1 MDIYGHSCYKK
12 GADCLMLW
20 ILCRTFAGMT
30 TIGTLLI
37 FAAAIVLMVVA
48 IARWKVHPFLAIM
61 GTAIML
67 AVLLGVPYADIPD
80 VIGKGFGGVFSGI
93 ALVIILG
100 TLIGSVLEHTDAAV
114 ALARAVERVVG
125 KRHPRLAMMLIGW
138 IVSIPVFC
146 DSGFVLV
153 SPIGKSLAHRSN
165 TSPVPLMLAL
175 AAGLFASHVFI
186 PPTPGP
192 VAAAGMVGLE
202 NNLLLV
208 IGMGI
213 VISLLS
219 LIPAYFFAGHIGK
232 RVQAAEPTSDV
243 LATEDEHRCSAT
255 LAFLPIVLPIVLIA
269 LGSVAALVNMPTDV
283 TAVFTFLGKPSIA
296 LIIALLSCLPLLMQ
310 QKMTGQFYDIT
321 QSSLKT
327 AGPIIFIT
335 AAGGV
340 LGAVVVASGFVD
352 IIKESGDSL
361 KVLGVVF
368 PFLIAAILK
377 SAQGSSTVAITT
389 TASMMGMFSDSSSM
403 MNALGFTTP
412 LAATLVVMAIGA
424 GAMTVS
430 HANDSYF
437 WVVTGFGGIK
447 AGDGYRTMTLMT
459 LIMGITAIALI
470 ALAAALLL

>member
-1 MDIYGHSCYKK
+1 MS
-12 GADCLMLW
+12 
-20 ILCRTFAGMT
+20 
-30 TIGTLLI
+30 TLLI

-48 IARWKVHPFLAIM
+48 IARFKVHPFLAIL
-61 GTAIML
+61 GTAILL
-67 AVLLGVPYADIPD
+67 AVLLGVPFGDIPD
-80 VIGKGFGGVFSGI
+80 VIGKGFGGAFSGI
-93 ALVIILG
+93 ALVIIFG
-100 TLIGSVLEHTDAAV
+100 TLIASVLEHTGGAV

-153 SPIGKSLAHRSN
+153 SPIGKSLARRSGI
-165 TSPVPLMLAL
+165 SPVPLMLAL

-202 NNLLLV
+202 NDLLLV
-208 IGMGI
+208 IGLGA

-219 LIPAYFFAGHIGK
+219 LIPAYFFAGHVGK
-232 RVQAAEPTSDV
+232 RVEAA
-243 LATEDEHRCSAT
+243 DETAKIMTTDENNPCSAS
-255 LAFLPIVLPIVLIA
+255 LAFLPIVLPILLMA
-269 LGSVAALVNMPTDV
+269 LGSVASLITLPEGATTAL
-283 TAVFTFLGKPSIA
+283 TFLGKPVIA
-296 LIIALLSCLPLLMQ
+296 LMIALLSCLPLLM
-310 QKMTGQFYDIT
+310 KRKITGQFHDIT

-352 IIKESGDSL
+352 IIKDSGVAL
-361 KVLGVVF
+361 KALGVVF

-389 TASMMGMFSDSSSM
+389 TASMMGMFSDSGSM
-403 MNALGFTTP
+403 MSALGFTSP
-412 LAATLVVMAIGA
+412 LAAALVVMAIGA

-447 AGDGYRTMTLMT
+447 ASDGYRTMTLMT
-459 LIMGITAIALI
+459 LIMGITAIVLI
-470 ALAAALLL
+470 AIAAAILL

>member
-1 MDIYGHSCYKK
+1 
-12 GADCLMLW
+12 
-20 ILCRTFAGMT
+20 MT

-61 GTAIML
+61 GTAILL

-100 TLIGSVLEHTDAAV
+100 TLIGSVLEHTDGAV

-153 SPIGKSLAHRSN
+153 SPIGKSLAHRSG

-243 LATEDEHRCSAT
+243 LATEDEHHCSAT

-283 TAVFTFLGKPSIA
+283 AAVFTFLGKPSIA

-352 IIKESGDSL
+352 IIKESGNSL

-389 TASMMGMFSDSSSM
+389 TASMMGMFSDSGSM

>member
-1 MDIYGHSCYKK
+1 
-12 GADCLMLW
+12 
-20 ILCRTFAGMT
+20 MT

-37 FAAAIVLMVVA
+37 FAAAIILMVVA
-48 IARWKVHPFLAIM
+48 IARWKVHPFLAIL
-61 GTAIML
+61 GTAIL
-67 AVLLGVPYADIPD
+67 LGALLGVPFADIPD
-80 VIGKGFGGVFSGI
+80 VIGKGFGGIFSGI
-93 ALVIILG
+93 ALVIIFG
-100 TLIGSVLEHTDAAV
+100 TLIGRVLERTGGAV
-114 ALARAVERVVG
+114 ALARTVERVVG
-125 KRHPRLAMMLIGW
+125 KRHPRLAMLLIGW

-153 SPIGKSLAHRSN
+153 SPIGKSLAQRLGI
-165 TSPVPLMLAL
+165 SPVPLMLAL

-208 IGMGI
+208 IGLGI

-219 LIPAYFFAGHIGK
+219 LIPAYFFTGRVGRHIEP
-232 RVQAAEPTSDV
+232 AESS
-243 LATEDEHRCSAT
+243 TEALVAQEEHNCSAM
-255 LAFLPIVLPIVLIA
+255 LSFLPIVLPIVLMA
-269 LGSVAALVNMPTDV
+269 LGSVATLVTMPEDV
-283 TAVFTFLGKPSIA
+283 AAVLTFVGKPVIA
-296 LIIALLSCLPLLMQ
+296 LIIALLSCLPLLMR
-310 QKMTGQFYDIT
+310 QKMMGQFYDIT

-361 KVLGVVF
+361 KALGVVF

-389 TASMMGMFSDSSSM
+389 TASMMGMFSDSGSI
-403 MNALGFTTP
+403 MNALGFTSP
-412 LAATLVVMAIGA
+412 LAAALVVMAIGA

-447 AGDGYRTMTLMT
+447 PRDVYRTMTLMT
-459 LIMGITAIALI
+459 LIMGLTAIALI
-470 ALAAALLL
+470 ALAAAILL

>member
-1 MDIYGHSCYKK
+1 
-12 GADCLMLW
+12 
-20 ILCRTFAGMT
+20 MT

-48 IARWKVHPFLAIM
+48 IARWKVHPFLAIL
-61 GTAIML
+61 GTAILL
-67 AVLLGVPYADIPD
+67 AVVLGVPYTDLPD

-93 ALVIILG
+93 ALVIIFG
-100 TLIGSVLEHTDAAV
+100 TLIGSVLEHTGGAV

-153 SPIGKSLAHRSN
+153 SPIGKSLARRSG

-202 NNLLLV
+202 NDLLLV
-208 IGMGI
+208 IGLGA

-219 LIPAYFFAGHIGK
+219 LVPAYWFSGRFSNSEISEGSENSEISENSEGSENSE
-232 RVQAAEPTSDV
+232 RQRPN
-243 LATEDEHRCSAT
+243 CGAT
-255 LAFLPIVLPIVLIA
+255 LALLPILLPIVLMA
-269 LGSVAALVNMPTDV
+269 LGSVASLVAMPEGITAAL
-283 TAVFTFLGKPSIA
+283 TFLGKPVIA
-296 LIIALLSCLPLLMQ
+296 LIIATLSCLPLLM
-310 QKMTGQFYDIT
+310 KAKTTDLFYGIT

-352 IIKESGDSL
+352 IIKESGEAL
-361 KVLGVVF
+361 KALGVVF

-389 TASMMGMFSDSSSM
+389 TASMMGLFSDSGSM
-403 MNALGFTTP
+403 MNALGFTSP
-412 LAATLVVMAIGA
+412 LAAALVVMAIGA

-447 AGDGYRTMTLMT
+447 ARDGYRTMTLMT
-459 LIMGITAIALI
+459 LLMGLTAIAVI

>member
-1 MDIYGHSCYKK
+1 
-12 GADCLMLW
+12 
-20 ILCRTFAGMT
+20 MT

-48 IARWKVHPFLAIM
+48 IARWKVHPFLAIL
-61 GTAIML
+61 GTAILL
-67 AVLLGVPYADIPD
+67 AVVLGVPYTDLPD

-93 ALVIILG
+93 ALVIIFG
-100 TLIGSVLEHTDAAV
+100 TLIGSVLERTGGAV

-153 SPIGKSLAHRSN
+153 SPIGKSLARRSG

-192 VAAAGMVGLE
+192 VAAAGMVGIE

-208 IGMGI
+208 IALGAIM
-213 VISLLS
+213 SLLS
-219 LIPAYFFAGHIGK
+219 LIPAYFFAGCVGK
-232 RVQAAEPTSDV
+232 KVEPAKSSTEGQASEGEYP
-243 LATEDEHRCSAT
+243 CSAT
-255 LAFLPIVLPIVLIA
+255 LALLPIVLPIVLMA
-269 LGSVAALVNMPTDV
+269 LGSAATLVPMPDSLTTV
-283 TAVFTFLGKPSIA
+283 LTFLGKPVIA

-310 QKMTGQFYDIT
+310 TKMTSQFYDIT

-352 IIKESGDSL
+352 IIKESGEAL
-361 KVLGVVF
+361 KALGVVF

-389 TASMMGMFSDSSSM
+389 TASMMGLFNDSGSM
-403 MNALGFTTP
+403 MNALGFTSP
-412 LAATLVVMAIGA
+412 LAAALVVMAIGA

-447 AGDGYRTMTLMT
+447 ARDGYRTMTLMT
-459 LIMGITAIALI
+459 LLMGLTAIALI

>member
-1 MDIYGHSCYKK
+1 
-12 GADCLMLW
+12 
-20 ILCRTFAGMT
+20 MT
-30 TIGTLLI
+30 TITTLIL
-37 FAAAIVLMVVA
+37 FAAAIILMVVA
-48 IARWKVHPFLAIM
+48 IARWKVHPFLAIL
-61 GTAIML
+61 GTALLL
-67 AVLLGVPYADIPD
+67 AILLGVPFADIPD
-80 VIGKGFGGVFSGI
+80 VIGKGFGSVMSGI
-93 ALVIILG
+93 ALVIIFG
-100 TLIGSVLEHTDAAV
+100 SLIGSVLEQTGGAM

-125 KRHPRLAMMLIGW
+125 KHHPRLAMMLIGW

-153 SPIGKSLAHRSN
+153 SPIGKSLAQRSGI
-165 TSPVPLMLAL
+165 SPVPLMLAL

-208 IGMGI
+208 IGLGA

-219 LIPAYFFAGHIGK
+219 LIPAYFFAGRFGK
-232 RVQAAEPTSDV
+232 LIEDNSKNSVTSEISESHTSV
-243 LATEDEHRCSAT
+243 SAT
-255 LAFLPIVLPIVLIA
+255 LSFLPIVLPIVLMA
-269 LGSVAALVNMPTDV
+269 LGSVASLMNQPQGVATAL
-283 TAVFTFLGKPSIA
+283 TFLGKPVIA
-296 LIIALLSCLPLLMQ
+296 MMIALLSCLPLLMQ
-310 QKMTGQFYDIT
+310 QKMTGRFYDIT

-352 IIKESGDSL
+352 FIKESGESL
-361 KVLGVVF
+361 KALGVIF
-368 PFLIAAILK
+368 PFLIAAVLK

-389 TASMMGMFSDSSSM
+389 TASMMGLFSDSGSM
-403 MNALGFTTP
+403 MSALGFTSP
-412 LAATLVVMAIGA
+412 LAAALVVMAIGA

-447 AGDGYRTMTLMT
+447 ARDGYRTMTLMT
-459 LIMGITAIALI
+459 LIMGITAIAII
-470 ALAAALLL
+470 ALAANFLT

>member
-1 MDIYGHSCYKK
+1 
-12 GADCLMLW
+12 
-20 ILCRTFAGMT
+20 MT

-48 IARWKVHPFLAIM
+48 IARWKIHPFLAIL
-61 GTAIML
+61 GAALLL
-67 AVLLGVPYADIPD
+67 AALLGIPYAEIPD

-93 ALVIILG
+93 ALVIIFG
-100 TLIGSVLEHTDAAV
+100 TLIGSVLERTGGAV

-125 KRHPRLAMMLIGW
+125 KRYPRLAMMLIGW

-153 SPIGKSLAHRSN
+153 SPIGKSLAKRSGI
-165 TSPVPLMLAL
+165 SPVPLMLAL

-208 IGMGI
+208 IGLGVI
-213 VISLLS
+213 ISLLS
-219 LIPAYFFAGHIGK
+219 LIPAYFFAGRYGQLDGESELSEISESSENQPS
-232 RVQAAEPTSDV
+232 RFN
-243 LATEDEHRCSAT
+243 AT
-255 LAFLPIVLPIVLIA
+255 LAFLPIVLPIVLMA
-269 LGSVAALVNMPTDV
+269 LGSAAAMTNLPENVET
-283 TAVFTFLGKPSIA
+283 VFTFLGKPVIA
-296 LIIALLSCLPLLMQ
+296 LMIALLSCLPLLMQ
-310 QKMTGQFYDIT
+310 TKITGQFYDIT
-321 QSSLKT
+321 QTSLKT

-352 IIKESGDSL
+352 IIKESGEAL
-361 KVLGVVF
+361 KALGVVF

-389 TASMMGMFSDSSSM
+389 TASMMGLFSNSSSM
-403 MNALGFTTP
+403 MNALGFTSP
-412 LAATLVVMAIGA
+412 LAAALVVMAIGA
-424 GAMTVS
+424 GSMTVS

-447 AGDGYRTMTLMT
+447 ARDGYRTMTMMT
-459 LIMGITAIALI
+459 LIMGLTAIALI
-470 ALAAALLL
+470 AIAAAILL

>member
-1 MDIYGHSCYKK
+1 
-12 GADCLMLW
+12 
-20 ILCRTFAGMT
+20 MT

-37 FAAAIVLMVVA
+37 FAAAIILMVVA
-48 IARWKVHPFLAIM
+48 IARWKIHPFLAIL
-61 GTAIML
+61 GTAILL
-67 AVLLGVPYADIPD
+67 AALLGVPFADIPD
-80 VIGKGFGGVFSGI
+80 VIGKGFDGVSSGI
-93 ALVIILG
+93 ALVIIFG
-100 TLIGSVLEHTDAAV
+100 TLIGSVLERTGGAV

-153 SPIGKSLAHRSN
+153 SPIGKSLAQRSGI
-165 TSPVPLMLAL
+165 SPVPLMLAL

-192 VAAAGMVGLE
+192 VAAAGMTGLE

-208 IGMGI
+208 IGLGI
-213 VISLLS
+213 VVSLLS
-219 LIPAYFFAGHIGK
+219 LIPAYFFAARFGK
-232 RVQAAEPTSDV
+232 ENSEPSELSENSESSEPSV
-243 LATEDEHRCSAT
+243 SCNAT
-255 LAFLPIVLPIVLIA
+255 LAFLPIVLPIVLMA
-269 LGSVAALVNMPTDV
+269 LGSVAALASLPAGVAATL
-283 TAVFTFLGKPSIA
+283 TFLGKPVIA
-296 LIIALLSCLPLLMQ
+296 LMIALLSCLPLLMQ
-310 QKMTGQFYDIT
+310 TEMTSKFYDIT

-352 IIKESGDSL
+352 IIKESGDAL
-361 KVLGVVF
+361 KALGVVF
-368 PFLIAAILK
+368 PFIIAAILK

-389 TASMMGMFSDSSSM
+389 TASMMGMFNDSGSM
-403 MNALGFTTP
+403 MSALGFTSP
-412 LAATLVVMAIGA
+412 LAAALVVMAIGA

-447 AGDGYRTMTLMT
+447 ARDGYRTMTLMT
-459 LIMGITAIALI
+459 LIMGLTAILLI
-470 ALAAALLL
+470 ALAAAILL

>member
-1 MDIYGHSCYKK
+1 
-12 GADCLMLW
+12 
-20 ILCRTFAGMT
+20 MT
-30 TIGTLLI
+30 TMSTLLI
-37 FAAAIVLMVVA
+37 FAAVIVLMVVA
-48 IARWKVHPFLAIM
+48 IAQWRVHPFLAIL
-61 GTAIML
+61 GTAILL
-67 AVLLGVPYADIPD
+67 ALLLGIPFTDIPD
-80 VIGKGFGGVFSGI
+80 VIGKGFGSVMSGI
-93 ALVIILG
+93 ALVIIFG
-100 TLIGSVLEHTDAAV
+100 TLIGSVLERTSGAV

-153 SPIGKSLAHRSN
+153 SPIGKSLAKRSGI
-165 TSPVPLMLAL
+165 SPIPLMLAL

-192 VAAAGMVGLE
+192 VAAAGMVGIE

-208 IGMGI
+208 IALGAIM
-213 VISLLS
+213 SLLS
-219 LIPAYFFAGHIGK
+219 LIPAYFFAGCVGK
-232 RVQAAEPTSDV
+232 KVEPAESSTEGQASEGEYP
-243 LATEDEHRCSAT
+243 CSAT
-255 LAFLPIVLPIVLIA
+255 LAFLPIVLPIVLMA
-269 LGSVAALVNMPTDV
+269 LGSAATLVPLPDSLTTV
-283 TAVFTFLGKPSIA
+283 LTFLGKPVIA

-310 QKMTGQFYDIT
+310 TKMTSQFYDIT

-352 IIKESGDSL
+352 IIKESGEAF
-361 KVLGVVF
+361 KALGVVF

-389 TASMMGMFSDSSSM
+389 TASMMGIFSDSGSM
-403 MNALGFTTP
+403 MNALGFSSP
-412 LAATLVVMAIGA
+412 LAAALVVMAIGA

-447 AGDGYRTMTLMT
+447 ARDGYRTMTLMS
-459 LIMGITAIALI
+459 LIMGLTAIALI
-470 ALAAALLL
+470 AIAAALLL

>member
-1 MDIYGHSCYKK
+1 
-12 GADCLMLW
+12 
-20 ILCRTFAGMT
+20 MT

-48 IARWKVHPFLAIM
+48 IARWKVHPFLAIL
-61 GTAIML
+61 GTAILL
-67 AVLLGVPYADIPD
+67 AVVLGVPYTDLPD

-93 ALVIILG
+93 ALVIIFG
-100 TLIGSVLEHTDAAV
+100 TLIGSVLEHTGGAV

-153 SPIGKSLAHRSN
+153 SPIGKSLARRSG

-202 NNLLLV
+202 NDLLLV
-208 IGMGI
+208 IGLGA

-219 LIPAYFFAGHIGK
+219 LVPAYWFSGRFSNSENSEGSEGSENSE
-232 RVQAAEPTSDV
+232 RQRPN
-243 LATEDEHRCSAT
+243 CGAT
-255 LAFLPIVLPIVLIA
+255 LALLPIVLPIVLMA
-269 LGSVAALVNMPTDV
+269 LGSVASLVAMPEGITAAL
-283 TAVFTFLGKPSIA
+283 TFLGKPVIA
-296 LIIALLSCLPLLMQ
+296 LMIATLSCLPLLM
-310 QKMTGQFYDIT
+310 KAKTTSLFYDIT

-340 LGAVVVASGFVD
+340 LGSVVVASGFVD
-352 IIKESGDSL
+352 IIKESGEAL
-361 KVLGVVF
+361 KALGVVF

-389 TASMMGMFSDSSSM
+389 TASMMGLFSDSGSM
-403 MNALGFTTP
+403 MNALGFTSP
-412 LAATLVVMAIGA
+412 LAAALVVMAIGA

-447 AGDGYRTMTLMT
+447 ARDGYRTMTLMT
-459 LIMGITAIALI
+459 LLMGLTAIAVI

>member
-1 MDIYGHSCYKK
+1 
-12 GADCLMLW
+12 
-20 ILCRTFAGMT
+20 MT
-30 TIGTLLI
+30 TMSTLLI

-48 IARWKVHPFLAIM
+48 IARWKVHPFLAIL
-61 GTAIML
+61 GTAILL
-67 AVLLGVPYADIPD
+67 AALLGIPFTDIPD
-80 VIGKGFGGVFSGI
+80 IIGKGFGGISSGI
-93 ALVIILG
+93 ALVIIFG
-100 TLIGSVLEHTDAAV
+100 TLIGSVLERTGGAV

-153 SPIGKSLAHRSN
+153 SPIGKSLAQRSGI
-165 TSPVPLMLAL
+165 SPVPLMLAL

-192 VAAAGMVGLE
+192 VAAAGMTGLE

-208 IGMGI
+208 IGLGI
-213 VISLLS
+213 AISLLS
-219 LIPAYFFAGHIGK
+219 LIPAYFFAGHFGK
-232 RVQAAEPTSDV
+232 LVTESSETSENSGTQHPD
-243 LATEDEHRCSAT
+243 ANAT
-255 LAFLPIVLPIVLIA
+255 LAFLPIVLPIVLMA
-269 LGSVAALVNMPTDV
+269 LGSVASLINLPQGAA
-283 TAVFTFLGKPSIA
+283 AVLTFLGKPVIA
-296 LIIALLSCLPLLMQ
+296 LMIALLSCLPLLMRQ
-310 QKMTGQFYDIT
+310 QMLGQFHDIT
-321 QSSLKT
+321 QVSLKT

-340 LGAVVVASGFVD
+340 LGAVVTASGFVD

-361 KVLGVVF
+361 KALGVVF

-389 TASMMGMFSDSSSM
+389 TASMMGMFSDSGSM
-403 MNALGFTTP
+403 MSALGFTSP
-412 LAATLVVMAIGA
+412 LAAALVVMAIGA

-447 AGDGYRTMTLMT
+447 ARDGYRTMTLMT
-459 LIMGITAIALI
+459 LIMGLTAIAII
-470 ALAAALLL
+470 ALAATLLL

>member
-1 MDIYGHSCYKK
+1 
-12 GADCLMLW
+12 
-20 ILCRTFAGMT
+20 MT
-30 TIGTLLI
+30 TISALLL
-37 FAAAIVLMVVA
+37 FTAAIILMVVA
-48 IARWKVHPFLAIM
+48 IARWKIHPFLAIL
-61 GTAIML
+61 GTAILL
-67 AVLLGVPYADIPD
+67 AFLLGIPFKDIPD
-80 VIGKGFGGVFSGI
+80 VIGKGFASVMSGI
-93 ALVIILG
+93 ALVIIFG
-100 TLIGSVLEHTDAAV
+100 TLIGSVLEHTGGAV

-125 KRHPRLAMMLIGW
+125 KHHPRLAMMLIGW

-153 SPIGKSLAHRSN
+153 CPIGKSLAQRSGI
-165 TSPVPLMLAL
+165 SPVPLMLAL

-208 IGMGI
+208 IGLGI

-219 LIPAYFFAGHIGK
+219 LIPAYFFAGSVGK
-232 RVQAAEPTSDV
+232 RVEPADPTGAP
-243 LATEDEHRCSAT
+243 LATDHDDSRCSAA
-255 LAFLPIVLPIVLIA
+255 LAFLPIVLPIVLMA
-269 LGSVAALVNMPTDV
+269 LGSIASLIKMPENIASV
-283 TAVFTFLGKPSIA
+283 LTFLGKPVIA
-296 LIIALLSCLPLLMQ
+296 LMIALLSCLPLLMQ
-310 QKMTGQFYDIT
+310 QKKTSQFYDIT
-321 QSSLKT
+321 HSSLKT

-352 IIKESGDSL
+352 IIKDSGGSL
-361 KVLGVVF
+361 KALGVVF

-389 TASMMGMFSDSSSM
+389 TASMMGMFSDSGSM
-403 MNALGFTTP
+403 MNALGFTSP
-412 LAATLVVMAIGA
+412 LAAALVVMAIGA

-447 AGDGYRTMTLMT
+447 ARDGYRTMTLMT

-470 ALAAALLL
+470 ALASTILL

>member
-1 MDIYGHSCYKK
+1 
-12 GADCLMLW
+12 
-20 ILCRTFAGMT
+20 MT
-30 TIGTLLI
+30 TISTLLL
-37 FAAAIVLMVVA
+37 FAAVIVLMVVA
-48 IARWKVHPFLAIM
+48 IARWKVHPFLAIL
-61 GTAIML
+61 GAAILL
-67 AVLLGVPYADIPD
+67 AVLLGVQFTEIPD
-80 VIGKGFGGVFSGI
+80 VIGKGFGSVMSGI
-93 ALVIILG
+93 ALVIIFG
-100 TLIGSVLEHTDAAV
+100 TLIGSVLEHTGGAV

-153 SPIGKSLAHRSN
+153 SPIGKSLARRSGS
-165 TSPVPLMLAL
+165 SPVPLMLAL

-202 NNLLLV
+202 NDLLLV
-208 IGMGI
+208 IGLGA

-219 LIPAYFFAGHIGK
+219 LVPAYWFSRRFMIPENSEISEFSEFSENSENSEGSENSERQRPNCG
-232 RVQAAEPTSDV
+232 T
-243 LATEDEHRCSAT
+243 T
-255 LAFLPIVLPIVLIA
+255 LALLPILLPIVLMA
-269 LGSVAALVNMPTDV
+269 LGSVASMVTMPEGI
-283 TAVFTFLGKPSIA
+283 TAVLTFLGKPVIA
-296 LIIALLSCLPLLMQ
+296 LMIALLSCLPLLMR
-310 QKMTGQFYDIT
+310 QKMAGQFYDIT

-352 IIKESGDSL
+352 IIKESGEAL
-361 KVLGVVF
+361 KALGVVF

-389 TASMMGMFSDSSSM
+389 TASMMGLFNDSGSM
-403 MNALGFTTP
+403 MNALGFTSP
-412 LAATLVVMAIGA
+412 LAAALVVMAIGA

-447 AGDGYRTMTLMT
+447 ARDGYRTMTLMT
-459 LIMGITAIALI
+459 LLMGLTAIVII

>member
-1 MDIYGHSCYKK
+1 
-12 GADCLMLW
+12 
-20 ILCRTFAGMT
+20 MT

-48 IARWKVHPFLAIM
+48 IARWKVHPFLAIL
-61 GTAIML
+61 GTAILL
-67 AVLLGVPYADIPD
+67 AVVLGVPYTELPD

-93 ALVIILG
+93 ALVIIFG
-100 TLIGSVLEHTDAAV
+100 TLIGSVLERTGGAV

-153 SPIGKSLAHRSN
+153 SPIGKSLARRSG

-208 IGMGI
+208 IGLGA

-219 LIPAYFFAGHIGK
+219 LIPAYWFSGRFSNSENSEGSEGSENSENSE
-232 RVQAAEPTSDV
+232 RQRPN
-243 LATEDEHRCSAT
+243 CGAT
-255 LAFLPIVLPIVLIA
+255 LALLPILLPIVLMA
-269 LGSVAALVNMPTDV
+269 LGSVASLVAMPEGITAAL
-283 TAVFTFLGKPSIA
+283 TFLGKPVIA
-296 LIIALLSCLPLLMQ
+296 LMIATLSCLPLLM
-310 QKMTGQFYDIT
+310 KAKTTSLFYDIT
-321 QSSLKT
+321 QSSLQT

-352 IIKESGDSL
+352 IIKESGEAL
-361 KVLGVVF
+361 KALGVVF

-389 TASMMGMFSDSSSM
+389 TASMMGLFSDSGSM
-403 MNALGFTTP
+403 MNALGFTSP
-412 LAATLVVMAIGA
+412 LAAALVVMAIGA

-447 AGDGYRTMTLMT
+447 ARDGYRTMTLMT
-459 LIMGITAIALI
+459 LLMGLTAIAVI

>member
-1 MDIYGHSCYKK
+1 
-12 GADCLMLW
+12 MLW
-20 ILCRTFAGMT
+20 RLCRTFAGMT

-61 GTAIML
+61 GTAILL

-100 TLIGSVLEHTDAAV
+100 TLIGSVLEHTDGAV

-213 VISLLS
+213 VISLLT

-283 TAVFTFLGKPSIA
+283 AAVFTFLGKPSIA

-310 QKMTGQFYDIT
+310 QKMIGQFYNIT

-352 IIKESGDSL
+352 IIKDSGGSL
-361 KVLGVVF
+361 KALGVVF

-389 TASMMGMFSDSSSM
+389 TASMMGMFSDSGSM
-403 MNALGFTTP
+403 MNALGFTSP
-412 LAATLVVMAIGA
+412 LAAALVVMAIGA

-447 AGDGYRTMTLMT
+447 ARDGYRTMTLMT

-470 ALAAALLL
+470 ALASTILL

>member
-1 MDIYGHSCYKK
+1 
-12 GADCLMLW
+12 
-20 ILCRTFAGMT
+20 MT
-30 TIGTLLI
+30 TIATLLL
-37 FAAAIVLMVVA
+37 FAAAIILMVVA
-48 IARWKVHPFLAIM
+48 IARFKVHPFLAIL
-61 GTAIML
+61 GAALLL
-67 AVLLGVPYADIPD
+67 AVLLGVPFADIPD

-93 ALVIILG
+93 ALVIIFG
-100 TLIGSVLEHTDAAV
+100 TLIGSVLERTGGAV

-153 SPIGKSLAHRSN
+153 SPIGKSLARRSGM
-165 TSPVPLMLAL
+165 SPVPLMLAL

-208 IGMGI
+208 IGLGV

-219 LIPAYFFAGHIGK
+219 LIPAYIFTGRKDFSKTSETSEISETSEPQFLGGG
-232 RVQAAEPTSDV
+232 AA
-243 LATEDEHRCSAT
+243 
-255 LAFLPIVLPIVLIA
+255 LAFLPIVLPIVLMA
-269 LGSVAALVNMPTDV
+269 LGSVASLVSLPTNAA
-283 TAVFTFLGKPSIA
+283 AVLSFLGKPVIA
-296 LIIALLSCLPLLMQ
+296 LMIALLSCLPLLVR
-310 QKMTGQFYDIT
+310 QKMSGQFYDIT

-352 IIKESGDSL
+352 IIKESGDAL
-361 KVLGVVF
+361 KALGVVF

-389 TASMMGMFSDSSSM
+389 TASMMGMFSDSGSM
-403 MNALGFTTP
+403 MNALGFTSP
-412 LAATLVVMAIGA
+412 LAAALVVMAIGA

-447 AGDGYRTMTLMT
+447 ARDGYRTMTLMT

-470 ALAAALLL
+470 ALAATLLL

>member
-1 MDIYGHSCYKK
+1 
-12 GADCLMLW
+12 
-20 ILCRTFAGMT
+20 MT
-30 TIGTLLI
+30 TIYALLI
-37 FAAAIVLMVVA
+37 FAAAIILMVVA
-48 IARWKVHPFLAIM
+48 IARWTVHPFLAIL
-61 GTAIML
+61 GTAILL
-67 AVLLGVPYADIPD
+67 AVLLGVPFADIPD
-80 VIGKGFGGVFSGI
+80 VIGKGFGGIFSGI
-93 ALVIILG
+93 ALVIIFG
-100 TLIGSVLEHTDAAV
+100 TLIGSVLEHTGGAV

-125 KRHPRLAMMLIGW
+125 KHHPRLAMLLIGW

-153 SPIGKSLAHRSN
+153 SPIGKSLAQRSG

-208 IGMGI
+208 IGLGA

-219 LIPAYFFAGHIGK
+219 LIPTYFFAGRVGK
-232 RVQAAEPTSDV
+232 GIEPAESTTEGLTSKD
-243 LATEDEHRCSAT
+243 DRRCSTA
-255 LAFLPIVLPIVLIA
+255 LSFLPIILPIVLMA
-269 LGSVAALVNMPTDV
+269 LGSIAAMTNLPENVAT
-283 TAVFTFLGKPSIA
+283 VFTFLGKPTIA
-296 LIIALLSCLPLLMQ
+296 LMIALLSCLPLLMQ
-310 QKMTGQFYDIT
+310 QKMAGRLYDIT
-321 QSSLKT
+321 QTSLKT
-327 AGPIIFIT
+327 SGPIIFIT

-361 KVLGVVF
+361 KALGVVF

-389 TASMMGMFSDSSSM
+389 TASMMGMFSDSGSM
-403 MNALGFTTP
+403 MNALGFTSP
-412 LAATLVVMAIGA
+412 LAAALVVMAIGA

-447 AGDGYRTMTLMT
+447 ARDGYRTMTMMT
-459 LIMGITAIALI
+459 LIMGLTAIILI